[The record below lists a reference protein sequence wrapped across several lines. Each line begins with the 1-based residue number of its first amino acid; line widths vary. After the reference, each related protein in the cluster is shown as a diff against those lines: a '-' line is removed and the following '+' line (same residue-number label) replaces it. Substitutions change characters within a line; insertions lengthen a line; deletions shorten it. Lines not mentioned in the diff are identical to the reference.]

1 MNLHNPLPDTWEA
14 VQAARDAFEIT
25 NRMVLQPTSSH
36 PTLQKIQHELRHQTV
51 YEVGK
56 SLSSLPLLDRKK
68 KFKELEKEI
77 HGLLVLD
84 LWATFEHFLGE
95 YLLEVLKPQSQPG
108 QPVPFAELLKYK
120 RRCDDLQRWKMGD
133 ILDFLK
139 ESSSDPRMPK
149 LIGDAKNIMMYR
161 NWVAHADPRKTT
173 RTPTDLELTY
183 KNLNE
188 LIEILL
194 QTG

>member
-1 MNLHNPLPDTWEA
+1 MNLHNPLPNTWEA
-14 VQAARDAFEIT
+14 VQAARDAFRIAK
-25 NRMVLQPTSSH
+25 RMVSQPTSSH
-36 PTLQKIQHELRHQTV
+36 PALQKFQHKLRDKTV
-51 YEVGK
+51 YEAGK
-56 SLSSLPLLDRKK
+56 SLSSLPHIDREK
-68 KFKELEKEI
+68 KFEELEKEI
-77 HGLLVLD
+77 NGLLVLE

-95 YLLEVLKPQSQPG
+95 SLREVLRPQSQPG
-108 QPVPFAELLKYK
+108 QPVPFAESLKYQ
-120 RRCDDLQRWKMGD
+120 RRCDDIQQWKMGD

-149 LIGDAKNIMMYR
+149 LIGDAKNIMVYR

-183 KNLNE
+183 KNLND

-194 QTG
+194 LY